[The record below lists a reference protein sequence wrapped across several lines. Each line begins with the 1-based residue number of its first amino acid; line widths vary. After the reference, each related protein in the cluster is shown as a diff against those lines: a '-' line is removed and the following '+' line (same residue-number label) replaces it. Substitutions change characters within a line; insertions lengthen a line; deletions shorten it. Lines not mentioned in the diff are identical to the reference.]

1 MMRLRQFVIPAKAGI
16 QAVNPLLKIMFKN
29 WIPAFA
35 GMTSM
40 MLLTASLGSAA
51 TNSKAGTSGAQF
63 LKIGAGARSTA
74 MGEAFV
80 AVADDVNAV
89 YYNPAGLAGLER
101 PEMTAMHTQWVQ
113 GMNYDFG
120 AFALP
125 SEFGTFGIS
134 VATLKADDL
143 EKRTADESFEGNF
156 ESIDSAYGLSFAKEI
171 RNLWSVGLTARYLQ
185 QKIDTASAETWTGD
199 VGITKDFEEK
209 PYRLGVAVR
218 HFGQGVKYNSESDP
232 LPLTFDAGASTRF
245 FENKFMLALN
255 IKKARD
261 NDIQFGS
268 GGEYRQVIRNDFRF
282 AVRGGYNTSH
292 TDADGSGLSLGGGL
306 GYRQFD
312 LDVAWVPLGDL
323 GNAFRTA
330 AVVKF

>member
-1 MMRLRQFVIPAKAGI
+1 MIRRLSLFIFIFAL
-16 QAVNPLLKIMFKN
+16 PLV
-29 WIPAFA
+29 
-35 GMTSM
+35 SQ
-40 MLLTASLGSAA
+40 AA

-89 YYNPAGLAGLER
+89 YYNPAGLAGLDR
-101 PEMTAMHTQWVQ
+101 PQMTAMHTEWFQ

-134 VATLKADDL
+134 AATLKADDL

-156 ESIDSAYGLSFAKEI
+156 ESMDSAYGLSFAREI
-171 RNLWSVGLTARYLQ
+171 RNLWALGITARFLQ

-199 VGITKDFEEK
+199 VGVTKDFEEK
-209 PYRLGVAVR
+209 PYRLGFAVR
-218 HFGQGVKYNSESDP
+218 HFGQGVKFNSESDP
-232 LPLTFDAGASTRF
+232 LPLTYDAGASSKF
-245 FENKFMLALN
+245 FNNKLLLSLN
-255 IKKARD
+255 VKKPRD
-261 NDIQFGS
+261 NDVQFAG
-268 GGEYRQVIRNDFRF
+268 GGEYARPIRNDFRF
-282 AVRGGYNTSH
+282 AIRGGYNTSN

-306 GYRQFD
+306 GYKQFD
-312 LDVAWVPLGDL
+312 LDVAWVPFGDL
-323 GNAFRTA
+323 GNTFRYA
-330 AVVKF
+330 AVMKF